1 MPLLYEIAANK
12 LMRDVQTGF
21 AVPQRLPTEEQLALR
36 YGVSRPTIRKVL
48 QHLETRG
55 VVRIK
60 GHSRF
65 VIRVPRED
73 DFFPVDE
80 NEPSP
85 RERVEASLIDWLCR
99 GRENGKM
106 YLAET
111 ELAEELGCNR
121 NIIREELARIS
132 CYGLVIKQPHRGWK
146 IVDFTPEMLMQIWEV
161 RELFERHAISKLLVL
176 PDDAPVWNEL
186 EYLQAKLQGLSRNDA
201 LSLQKAVQI
210 DKVFHDTLLRVCC
223 NRYMSLFHNMCHLL
237 IEYNLRREEVSRERI
252 LAGLDDHL
260 VMIDALLRRDQ
271 ATALERLHL
280 HFSSAR
286 RQVIQDAAPSTTP
299 APHNLKTP
307 CSPQTL

>member
-12 LMRDVQTGF
+12 LLRDVLTGMSI
-21 AVPQRLPTEEQLALR
+21 PQRLPTEEQLALR

-55 VVRIK
+55 VARIK

-65 VIRVPRED
+65 IIRAPRED

-99 GRENGKM
+99 GRDNGKM

-161 RELFERHAISKLLVL
+161 RELFERYAISKVL
-176 PDDAPVWNEL
+176 ALPADAPVWKEL
-186 EYLQAKLQGLSRNDA
+186 DYLQAKLQGLSRNDVV
-201 LSLQKAVQI
+201 SLQKAVQI
-210 DKVFHDTLLRVCC
+210 DKLFHDTLLRVCS

-252 LAGLDDHL
+252 LQGLDDHL
-260 VMIDALLRRDQ
+260 AIIDSLLRRDER
-271 ATALERLHL
+271 TALDRLHL

-286 RQVIQDAAPSTTP
+286 HQTMQDASVATP
-299 APHNLKTP
+299 V
-307 CSPQTL
+307 